1 LQVLDGLG
9 AAEEPNAV
17 GLLHMQELC
26 SPRWGGYGGLARI
39 GLATVDRTTGG
50 FTALRQPI
58 ASTAA
63 ANDNHAVAGLNLVLY
78 NGPQSFGIE
87 LLRIA
92 GG

>member
-1 LQVLDGLG
+1 
-9 AAEEPNAV
+9 
-17 GLLHMQELC
+17 
-26 SPRWGGYGGLARI
+26 
-39 GLATVDRTTGG
+39 VDRATGG